1 MRSRVR
7 AVLGFLAGFEAAAR
21 TLSFTRA
28 AIELSLT
35 QSAVSRQI
43 KSLEEALGV
52 VLFERFNR
60 RLALTEAGVALRRT
74 VGGMLRDLDDALAV
88 ITPMPAS
95 NHVAVSTSV
104 PFASLWL
111 VPRLAELRRRHPHV
125 EVRIS
130 ADNDMVDLR
139 ARGFDLAIRFCRPD
153 IAPQGAVPLFGEEV
167 FPVCAPALLNDATH
181 PLRTPRDLAHHVL
194 LSMDDVSRWP
204 WLDWS
209 QWLAANDA
217 PGLKPAHTLELSH
230 YDQLIRAAVDGE
242 GVALGRTPLIQR
254 FIESG
259 KLVAPFRGRAASP
272 RQYFLI
278 ARSDQRMT
286 PAVKAFAEWMTSFA
300 RSIEADG
307 NSRAGGHPVRARRRS
322 A

>member
-28 AIELSLT
+28 ASELSLT

-60 RLALTEAGVALRRT
+60 RLALTDAGVALRRT
-74 VGGMLRDLDDALAV
+74 VGGMLRDLEDALAG
-88 ITPMPAS
+88 IMPAAAS

-111 VPRLAELRRRHPHV
+111 VPRLAELRRRHPDV

-153 IAPQGAVPLFGEEV
+153 IAPDGAVPLFGEEV
-167 FPVCAPALLNDATH
+167 FPVCAPALLHDATH
-181 PLRTPRDLAHHVL
+181 PLRMPRDLAHHVL
-194 LSMDDVSRWP
+194 LSLDDVSRLP

-209 QWLAANDA
+209 QWLAANDV

-242 GVALGRTPLIQR
+242 GMALGRTPLIQR

-259 KLVAPFRGRAASP
+259 KLVAPFHGRAASP
-272 RQYFLI
+272 RKYFLV

-286 PAVKAFAEWMTSFA
+286 PAVKAFAEWMTSVA
-300 RSIEADG
+300 RSIEA
-307 NSRAGGHPVRARRRS
+307 GGDTAESAIDFRARRRS
-322 A
+322 Q